1 MSKNLSANALRRHP
15 LVIDNLT
22 LDALLQRKLTAE
34 ALTKCGFEISEAT
47 LATMAC
53 RGGGPPFH
61 KFGRKPLYRWGDALA
76 WAKSRLSAPIRS
88 TSELDAG
95 AGR

>member
-1 MSKNLSANALRRHP
+1 MSDNLPANELRRHP
-15 LVIDNLT
+15 LIIDNLT
-22 LDALLQRKLTAE
+22 LETLLQRKQLAL
-34 ALTKCGFEISEAT
+34 ALTERGFETSPAT

-53 RGGGPPFH
+53 RGGGPPFR
-61 KFGRKPLYRWGDALA
+61 KFGRKPLYKWGDALE
-76 WAKSRLSAPIRS
+76 WAEARLSAPVHS